1 DRIAT
6 APLSSHCIDDDN
18 DVIKKKEE
26 TASSQKALDRALPPH
41 SPPPPL
47 CRPRRIGTVLRWGR
61 ARNPSIPSDPRTS
74 TPGEAGSG
82 GCTESRP
89 AVLVVVGVL
98 DGVLLRSDRGA
109 ALRSAWFPSD
119 PDFLSR

>member
-6 APLSSHCIDDDN
+6 ASLRTPFIPLHRRRQRRHQEN
-18 DVIKKKEE
+18 GGNR
-26 TASSQKALDRALPPH
+26 LLPPH

-61 ARNPSIPSDPRTS
+61 SRNPSIPSDPRTS
-74 TPGEAGSG
+74 TPGEVGSG

-109 ALRSAWFPSD
+109 TLRSAWFPSD